1 MCNQN
6 GSPNLESRLN
16 AFGDTL
22 NEKLGSFEQR
32 VKQLEIQQNTFFE
45 TLNARLKNQPIQK
58 STGQNEGVQSLEKST
73 KDWNLSPSYTKV
85 VDRIEAYESTTDR
98 KTFVTKK
105 PVEDHVNFYILKFI
119 NTSVARLK
127 PLNKESTI
135 ESTNKGATKSTNKST
150 TDNTT
155 ESVIESTTESTS
167 TIKSTNATEEP
178 SEFDGSSPQDF
189 MINYMLKEYKD
200 SESAVLHSYINK
212 LMDNYRKWVK
222 LGVK

>member
-1 MCNQN
+1 M
-6 GSPNLESRLN
+6 
-16 AFGDTL
+16 
-22 NEKLGSFEQR
+22 
-32 VKQLEIQQNTFFE
+32 
-45 TLNARLKNQPIQK
+45 
-58 STGQNEGVQSLEKST
+58 
-73 KDWNLSPSYTKV
+73 
-85 VDRIEAYESTTDR
+85 
-98 KTFVTKK
+98 
-105 PVEDHVNFYILKFI
+105 
-119 NTSVARLK
+119 ARLK

-212 LMDNYRKWVK
+212 LMENYRKWVK

>member
-58 STGQNEGVQSLEKST
+58 STGQNEGVQYLEKST

-85 VDRIEAYESTTDR
+85 VDRIEAYE
-98 KTFVTKK
+98 K
-105 PVEDHVNFYILKFI
+105 PVEHHVNFYILKFI
-119 NTSVARLK
+119 NTSVTRLK

-212 LMDNYRKWVK
+212 LMENYRKWVK
-222 LGVK
+222 LEVK